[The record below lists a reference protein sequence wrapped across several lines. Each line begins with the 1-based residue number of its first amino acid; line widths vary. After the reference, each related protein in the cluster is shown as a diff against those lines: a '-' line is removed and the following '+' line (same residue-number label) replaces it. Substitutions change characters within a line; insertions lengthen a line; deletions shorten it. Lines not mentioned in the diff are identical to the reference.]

1 MSLYREPPETIT
13 IDGVLYPVDTDFR
26 RWIEFQGI
34 LLAKEEDG
42 RKAERLCEFMTSLGL
57 PPSNDTLESMLEFYS
72 AASQEKSALGKK
84 HPQAFDFEQDSEFIF
99 SAFWECY
106 GIDLSTAKLHWW
118 RFKAL
123 FKSLPQDCEIC
134 RIMAYR
140 TVDLKDVPKQQKQFY
155 REMKSRYSL
164 GTGNTGYKTE
174 QDMKDYVKRRY
185 EEAQAHLSVLRSSGQ
200 SGDAGS
206 ESTSK

>member
-1 MSLYREPPETIT
+1 MSLYREPPESIT
-13 IDGVLYPVDTDFR
+13 IDGILYPVDTDFR

-42 RKAERLCEFMTSLGL
+42 RKAERLCEFMISLGL
-57 PPSNDTLESMLEFYS
+57 PPSNNTLESMLEFYS
-72 AASQEKSALGKK
+72 AASQEKTGQGKK
-84 HPQAFDFEQDSEFIF
+84 RPQAFDFEQDSEFIF
-99 SAFWECY
+99 SAFLECY

-134 RIMAYR
+134 RIMGYR
-140 TVDLKDVPKQQKQFY
+140 TADMKDVPKHQKQFY

-164 GTGNTGYKTE
+164 GAVSAGCKTE

-185 EEAQAHLSVLRSSGQ
+185 KEAQAHLSVLRSSGQ

-206 ESTSK
+206 KSTSK

>member
-1 MSLYREPPETIT
+1 MSLYWEPPKEIEV
-13 IDGVLYPVDTDFR
+13 DEVRYPRDTDFR
-26 RWIEFQGI
+26 RWIEFQGL
-34 LLAKEEDG
+34 LLAKDTDNK
-42 RKAERLCEFMTSLGL
+42 KAERLCEFMTSLGL
-57 PPSNDTLESMLEFYS
+57 PPSNNTLEAMLEFYS
-72 AASQEKSALGKK
+72 AASQEKAGQGKNR
-84 HPQAFDFEQDSEFIF
+84 PQAFDFEQDSEFIF